1 MPFTFA
7 KGHSSLQ
14 GLFFMTFV
22 FCQEPS
28 SYRLCLQIIWVLWI
42 LEIIR
47 LWWWRW
53 GCWTNSVLIGIAMF
67 VKDFWS
73 TIRFIPGSS
82 LRYSRRSFSFCD
94 NPLALIF
101 TEDDELFSFLM
112 SCLLGVAGA
121 LAFSNKCKLC
131 RVNLR
136 LPCLQKNS
144 TFSLPQSLVL
154 NSGHHLIL

>member
-7 KGHSSLQ
+7 KGHLSLQ
-14 GLFFMTFV
+14 GLFFMTLYFAKSQALAVFV
-22 FCQEPS
+22 YKSYGSCESWRS
-28 SYRLCLQIIWVLWI
+28 SGFGGDDEAAKLTVFSSELPCLSRI
-42 LEIIR
+42 
-47 LWWWRW
+47 
-53 GCWTNSVLIGIAMF
+53 
-67 VKDFWS
+67 FWS
-73 TIRFIPGSS
+73 TTCFIPGSS

-101 TEDDELFSFLM
+101 AEDDELFSFFT

-131 RVNLR
+131 SVNLR